1 MRAVDVS
8 PFADHPC
15 TQASGHPCLNG
26 GFCLPR
32 EAAYECLCPGGFS
45 GLHCERGLIEKSA
58 GDLDALAFDGRT
70 YIEYLNAVT
79 ER

>member
-1 MRAVDVS
+1 MSACVLRASRDCTVRRVS
-8 PFADHPC
+8 ATHVGRGWTWEGACRRLRSPL
-15 TQASGHPCLNG
+15 CL
-26 GFCLPR
+26 
-32 EAAYECLCPGGFS
+32 S
-45 GLHCERGLIEKSA
+45 GLIEKSA

>member
-1 MRAVDVS
+1 MSACVLRASQGCTVRRVS
-8 PFADHPC
+8 AAHVGRGWTWEGACQRLRSPR
-15 TQASGHPCLNG
+15 CL
-26 GFCLPR
+26 
-32 EAAYECLCPGGFS
+32 S
-45 GLHCERGLIEKSA
+45 GLIEKSA

>member
-1 MRAVDVS
+1 MGRGWTWEGTCQRLHS
-8 PFADHPC
+8 LR
-15 TQASGHPCLNG
+15 CL
-26 GFCLPR
+26 
-32 EAAYECLCPGGFS
+32 S
-45 GLHCERGLIEKSA
+45 GLIEKSA

>member
-1 MRAVDVS
+1 MGPQA
-8 PFADHPC
+8 PPHPD
-15 TQASGHPCLNG
+15 CL
-26 GFCLPR
+26 
-32 EAAYECLCPGGFS
+32 S
-45 GLHCERGLIEKSA
+45 GLIEKSA